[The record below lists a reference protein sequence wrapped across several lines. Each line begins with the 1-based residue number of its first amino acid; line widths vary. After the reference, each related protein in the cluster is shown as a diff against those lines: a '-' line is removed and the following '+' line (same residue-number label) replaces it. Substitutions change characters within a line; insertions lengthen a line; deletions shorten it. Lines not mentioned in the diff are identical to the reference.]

1 MSFRSCVL
9 IPCVLLACAGPDVMD
24 EGSPDPVVEEDPEPT
39 YSDDALLVD
48 FGQDGETRWY
58 AVNDTVMG
66 GVSSGQLV
74 YEDETLLFEG
84 TVSTDSNG
92 GFTSVRGPNETIDIS
107 MYERVLIRMKSE
119 GQPFSMI
126 LANNPYWFQD
136 QFKYD
141 IEVPNSDWNVIEIPL
156 NEFQVFRTQNGYPT
170 ATGIM
175 MTPEDGQRILH
186 LELMSKLFEDGE
198 FRLEVDYIAFD

>member
-9 IPCVLLACAGPDVMD
+9 IPCLLLACAGPDVMD

-84 TVSTDSNG
+84 TVSTDNNG

-175 MTPEDGQRILH
+175 MTPEDGRRILH

>member
-1 MSFRSCVL
+1 MPFRSRL
-9 IPCVLLACAGPDVMD
+9 LLPLMFLACAGPEVLD
-24 EGSPDPVVEEDPEPT
+24 EGTPDPVIEEDPEPT
-39 YSDDALLVD
+39 YSEDALLVD

-92 GFTSVRGPNETIDIS
+92 GFTSVRGPDEVIDIS
-107 MYERVLIRMKSE
+107 MYERVLIRMRSE

-126 LANNPYWFQD
+126 LAHNPYWFQD

-141 IEVPNSDWNVIEIPL
+141 IEVPNADWNVIEIPL
-156 NEFQVFRTQNGYPT
+156 AEFQIYRTQSGYPSP
-170 ATGIM
+170 TGIM
-175 MTPEDGQRILH
+175 MTPEDGRRILH
-186 LELMSKLFEDGE
+186 LELMSKLFEDGD